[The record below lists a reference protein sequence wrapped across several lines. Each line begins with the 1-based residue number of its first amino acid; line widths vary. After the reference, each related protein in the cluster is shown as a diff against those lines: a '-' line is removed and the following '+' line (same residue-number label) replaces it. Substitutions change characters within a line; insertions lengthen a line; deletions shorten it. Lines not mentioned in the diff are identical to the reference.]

1 MILGIG
7 VDLCRIARMK
17 DAITSE
23 YFVKRIFAPEE
34 IEYARSQKDPAVH
47 FAGSYA
53 AKEAFGKALG
63 LGVMKMGL
71 RSSWIR
77 RTDHGPVIFCD
88 EGLSEKL
95 EERGVHNLW
104 ISLSHEGEYAVA
116 FVVLES

>member
-1 MILGIG
+1 MI
-7 VDLCRIARMK
+7 DFARIWGYNEHENE
-17 DAITSE
+17 TE
-23 YFVKRIFAPEE
+23 
-34 IEYARSQKDPAVH
+34 
-47 FAGSYA
+47 
-53 AKEAFGKALG
+53 
-63 LGVMKMGL
+63 

-88 EGLSEKL
+88 EGLSEEL